1 MLSLFRLKETS
12 RRLREGDWSP
22 KNDLFCLGFFLLVE
36 WGSVPSVGDKVTWWF
51 YIYKGLTAFL
61 IYLCWEANKGAR
73 GSEFLRRFLA
83 LYRCH
88 MLRLWLA
95 YISFVVLLL
104 LAGLAGCL
112 LSGNFRGAFYGECA
126 PFIADYLIG
135 LLGIHPFSPG
145 FNQALGGM
153 GYFMQFR
160 TVGDLIFW
168 SVVAFFWR
176 SVYSSL
182 AELSM
187 RRSLPLLPEGSD
199 PLSDLQQ

>member
-22 KNDLFCLGFFLLVE
+22 KNDLFCLGFFLFVE
-36 WGSVPSVGDKVTWWF
+36 WGSTPAVGDKVTWWF
-51 YIYKGLTAFL
+51 YIYKGLTVFL

-83 LYRCH
+83 FYRCH
-88 MLRLWLA
+88 MLRLWLLF
-95 YISFVVLLL
+95 ISFVVISQF
-104 LAGLAGCL
+104 AGFAGCL
-112 LSGNFRGAFYGECA
+112 LSGNFRGAFDGECA
-126 PFIADYLIG
+126 PFIAEYLAS
-135 LLGIHPFSPG
+135 LLDIHPFFPG
-145 FNQALGGM
+145 FNQALGGI
-153 GYFMQFR
+153 GYLTQFR
-160 TVGDLIFW
+160 TVRDFIFW
-168 SVVAFFWR
+168 GVVAFFWR

-199 PLSDLQQ
+199 SLSDLQK